1 MEKWQTCPFVR
12 GLAGGGDDPD
22 AMQSCNP
29 DDALTLGGFGG
40 AWGIR
45 DAVSL
50 L

>member
-1 MEKWQTCPFVR
+1 METWQTCPFVR
-12 GLAGGGDDPD
+12 GLVGEWDDMD

-29 DDALTLGGFGG
+29 NDELTLGGFGG
-40 AWGIR
+40 PWGIR